1 METTKGFD
9 MWKNK
14 SLQVKVVDQK
24 KEANNAP
31 GTPDIGFES
40 KTKIIGNALEGSIK
54 KIGIAVCGYVI
65 LDTIRQV
72 VVNATK
78 PV

>member
-1 METTKGFD
+1 

-24 KEANNAP
+24 KEQNTAP
-31 GTPDIGFES
+31 ARQDVGFEK
-40 KTKIIGNALEGSIK
+40 KTKIVGSTLEGSIK
-54 KIGIAVCGYVI
+54 KIGIAVCSYVI

-72 VVNATK
+72 VVNAMK
-78 PV
+78 PE